1 MIARDLNESCFCL
14 PIAGT
19 PLLAST
25 HPLFLERAVRA
36 QLLTDIAAVGRALQ
50 SLAPRPP
57 AIEAAALFNSF
68 DFHLTADGPRL
79 IEINVN
85 AGGAF
90 LQGLIRPGLMAI
102 GAQAFC
108 SGQFEPGF
116 HPASVI
122 VDAWRA
128 AQGEAPLASVAIVD
142 IEPAGQALYG
152 EMLVARDQLHQL
164 GIACEIL
171 DIRDLKLEA
180 GRLTGPEGPIDMVY
194 NRCTD
199 FTLTNPGSAVLR
211 AAWKSGAALVAP
223 NPDTHAAYADKS
235 LLIGLS
241 DLARDDPDALACV
254 LETRALDAGN
264 ADELWRRRREFVF
277 KPRQGYGSRGVYRGD
292 KLSARRWPELV
303 AGRYLAQA
311 YAEPLPRTLPT
322 STGPRRF
329 KSDIRVWTHGL
340 RPLHMAARLY
350 SGQVMGMQREAEGF
364 APIVWIAS
372 APESGGAHAPA

>member
-1 MIARDLNESCFCL
+1 VIARDLNETCFCL
-14 PIAGT
+14 PVAGT

-25 HPLFLERAVRA
+25 HPLFLDRAVRE
-36 QLLTDIAAVGRALQ
+36 QLLDGIAAVGRALDT
-50 SLAPRPP
+50 LAPRTP
-57 AIEAAALFNSF
+57 AIDAAALFNSF

-90 LQGLIRPGLMAI
+90 LQGLIRPGLLPA
-102 GAQAFC
+102 GAQALC
-108 SGQFEPGF
+108 NGQPEPEF
-116 HPASVI
+116 DPVMTI
-122 VDAWRA
+122 LDAWRA
-128 AQGEAPLASVAIVD
+128 AKGETPLNSVAIVD
-142 IEPAGQALYG
+142 IDPAGQGLYG
-152 EMLVARDQLHQL
+152 DMLLARDQLHQL
-164 GIACEIL
+164 GIACQIL
-171 DIRDLKLEA
+171 DIGDLRLEA
-180 GRLTGPEGPIDMVY
+180 GRLTGPDGAIDMVY

-199 FTLTNPGSAVLR
+199 FTLSNPGSASLR
-211 AAWKSGAALVAP
+211 AAWQSGAALVAP
-223 NPDTHAAYADKS
+223 NPDTHAAFADKS

-241 DLARDDPDALACV
+241 ELALNDRDALACI

-329 KSDIRVWTHGL
+329 KSDIRVWTHGV

-350 SGQVMGMQREAEGF
+350 SGQVMGMKREAEGF
-364 APIVWIAS
+364 APIVWVTDGLDT
-372 APESGGAHAPA
+372 GGLHDPS